1 MRKRTF
7 RPPLTPPDSGGEFR
21 RGTDRGICRGISRRT
36 NMLALMLMMPLLML
50 AQISGVVLDASDG
63 GPVPYATVQYKGNR
77 VSTIADGQG
86 RFRIDRHNGWRLT
99 ISSVGY
105 REQVINVSPQTQ
117 NQMTIRLAADNRTL
131 TEVTI
136 KSKKKSRY
144 SRKDNPAV
152 ELMRKVIANKKKA
165 DLKRHD
171 YYKYQNYQKI
181 GLGLNDL
188 KPETLEKGIFRRYPW
203 LREQVDTSQYTDKM
217 VLPLTVD
224 EMVTEQLWRKDPKA
238 ERTIVKGTKSSGV
251 NDLFQTG
258 DILTTVMREVFADVD
273 IYDDYILLMRHKFSS
288 PIGRDAIPFYRY
300 YITDTVY
307 VGQDRCIHLDFL
319 PNNQQDF
326 GFRGQIY
333 IIADTAYH
341 YQVKRCELYIPRS
354 SDVNWVE
361 SMQCMQ
367 EFERQPNGEWL
378 LTIDDMIVELML
390 TDWIQK
396 GVVTRTT
403 RKTDFSFDPLPD
415 ERFKKKN
422 PMQFEAGSDNRS
434 DEFWAE
440 HRQVEFT
447 KSEAGMGGF
456 LDHLEKLKGFKYAIF
471 VLKALFENYLET
483 GTRDNPSKFDVGPI
497 NTFISQNFYDGLR
510 LRVGGQTTANLNPH
524 LFAKGYY
531 AYGTKTHENY
541 YNAELTYSITPK
553 QYLPQEFPVNHFT
566 LSSKRDVA
574 LPSDKFA
581 VTDKDNVFA
590 SFKVHD
596 INKMLMYNTQRL
608 AYEFETSTHW
618 RFTADLKTERID
630 PIGELTF
637 QPLAAGAEPLSHMR
651 YTESTFGIRYAPE
664 EKFVNTK
671 QHRRTMN
678 KDAWYI
684 QLQHSV
690 GYDRLLGGQY
700 NYNYTELEWFR
711 RTWLPM
717 SWGKIDTRLRIGQ
730 QWNQV
735 PWPLLPMPQTN
746 LSYIVTPM
754 LFNMVNNMEFLNDRY
769 ASLQFTWEMGGK
781 LLNRIPLLRRMKMR
795 EIIEFKTL
803 WGRLSDK
810 NNPFLAENRDSQR
823 LMVFPENS
831 FVMDGR
837 KPYMEW
843 AVGVQNILSLIQV
856 EYVHRINY
864 LDLPTA
870 AKHGI
875 RFTITPTF

>member
-1 MRKRTF
+1 MNDMNKRKN
-7 RPPLTPPDSGGEFR
+7 L
-21 RGTDRGICRGISRRT
+21 
-36 NMLALMLMMPLLML
+36 LALLLMTPLLMM

-63 GPVPYATVQYKGNR
+63 GPVPYATIQYKGNR

-117 NQMTIRLAADNRTL
+117 NQMTIRLAAENRTL
-131 TEVTI
+131 TEVTV

-144 SRKDNPAV
+144 SRKNNPAV
-152 ELMRKVIANKKKA
+152 ELMRKVIANKKKV

-171 YYKYQNYQKI
+171 YYRYQNYQKI

-188 KPETLEKGIFRRYPW
+188 KPETLEKGIFKRYPW

-224 EMVTEQLWRKDPKA
+224 EMVTEQIYRKDPKA

-288 PIGRDAIPFYRY
+288 PIGRDAIQFYRY

-333 IIADTAYH
+333 IIADTTYH

-367 EFERQPNGEWL
+367 EFAQQDNGEWL

-541 YNAELTYSITPK
+541 YNAELTYSLTPK

-566 LSSKRDVA
+566 LSSKHDVA

-581 VTDKDNVFA
+581 VTDKDNVFS

-711 RTWLPM
+711 RSWLPM

-730 QWNQV
+730 QWGQV

-754 LFNMVNNMEFLNDRY
+754 LFNMINNMEFLNDRY
-769 ASLQFTWEMGGK
+769 ASLQLTWEMGGK
-781 LLNRIPLLRRMKMR
+781 ILNRIPLLRKMKMR

-803 WGRLSDK
+803 WGTLSDK
-810 NNPFLAENRDSQR
+810 NNPFLAENLGSSK

-831 FVMDGR
+831 FVMDGH

-843 AVGVQNILSLIQV
+843 AIGVQNILSLIQI

-870 AKHGI
+870 SKHGI
-875 RFTITPTF
+875 RLTITPTF

>member
-1 MRKRTF
+1 M
-7 RPPLTPPDSGGEFR
+7 
-21 RGTDRGICRGISRRT
+21 
-36 NMLALMLMMPLLML
+36 ALLLMMPLLML

-63 GPVPYATVQYKGNR
+63 GPVPYATVQYKGNHI
-77 VSTIADGQG
+77 STIADGQG
-86 RFRIDRHNGWRLT
+86 RFRIERHNGWRLT

-105 REQVINVSPQTQ
+105 REQVINVGPQTSA
-117 NQMTIRLAADNRTL
+117 QMTIRLAPDNRTL
-131 TEVTI
+131 GEVTV

-144 SRKDNPAV
+144 KRKDNPAV
-152 ELMRKVIANKKKA
+152 ELMRKVIANKRKA

-171 YYKYQNYQKI
+171 YYSYLNYQKI

-188 KPETLEKGIFRRYPW
+188 KPETLEKGMFKKYPW
-203 LREQVDTSQYTDKM
+203 LREQVDTSQYTDKL

-224 EMVTEQLWRKDPKA
+224 EMVTEHLYRKDPKA

-258 DILTTVMREVFADVD
+258 EILTTVMREVFADVD

-288 PIGRDAIPFYRY
+288 PIGRDAIQFYRY
-300 YITDTVY
+300 YITDTTY

-333 IIADTAYH
+333 ILADTT

-361 SMQCMQ
+361 SIQCMQ
-367 EFERQPNGEWL
+367 EFERQEDGEWL
-378 LTIDDMIVELML
+378 LTIDDMIAELMV

-396 GVVTRTT
+396 AVVTRTT
-403 RKTDFSFDPLPD
+403 RKTNFSFDPLPK
-415 ERFKKKN
+415 ERFKSKN
-422 PMQFEAGSDNRS
+422 PLQVEVGSANRS
-434 DEFWAE
+434 DAFWQE
-440 HRQVEFT
+440 YRQVEFT

-456 LDHLEKLKGFKYAIF
+456 LDHIEQLKGFKYVIF

-483 GTRDNPSKFDVGPI
+483 GSRDKPSKFDVGPI

-510 LRVGGQTTANLNPH
+510 LRFGGQTTANLNPH

-531 AYGTKTHENY
+531 AYGTKTHEHY
-541 YNAELTYSITPK
+541 YNGELTYSFTPK
-553 QYLPQEFPVNHFT
+553 QYLPQEFPVNNLTF
-566 LSSKRDVA
+566 SSKRDVA
-574 LPSDKFA
+574 LPGDKYA
-581 VTDKDNVFA
+581 VTDKDNVFS

-596 INKMLMYNTQRL
+596 IDKMFMYNTQRL
-608 AYEFETSTHW
+608 SYEYETHTHW
-618 RFTADLKTERID
+618 RFTADLKTEKIE
-630 PIGELTF
+630 PIGNLTF
-637 QPLAAGAEPLSHMR
+637 QPLDPNAAVIPSMR
-651 YTESTFGIRYAPE
+651 YTESTFGIRYAPD

-671 QHRRTMN
+671 QRRRTMN

-684 QLQHSV
+684 QLQHTL
-690 GYDRLLGGQY
+690 GYNHLLGGQY

-717 SWGKIDTRLRIGQ
+717 SWGRIDTRLRLGM

-735 PWPLLPMPQTN
+735 PWPLLPMPQAN
-746 LSYIVTPM
+746 LSYIVSPQ
-754 LFNMVNNMEFLNDRY
+754 LFNMINNMEFLNDRY
-769 ASLQFTWEMGGK
+769 ASLMLTWEMGGK
-781 LLNRIPLLRRMKMR
+781 ILNRIPLLRKLKWR
-795 EIIEFKTL
+795 EIFEVKGL
-803 WGRLSDK
+803 WGSLSKK
-810 NNPFLAENRDSQR
+810 NNPYLQENQNSQKLMQFPDRCYIMDSKR
-823 LMVFPENS
+823 
-831 FVMDGR
+831 
-837 KPYMEW
+837 PYFEY
-843 AVGVQNILSLIQV
+843 AIGVQNIFSLIQI

-870 AKHGI
+870 EKHGI
-875 RFTITPTF
+875 RFTINPSF

>member
-1 MRKRTF
+1 
-7 RPPLTPPDSGGEFR
+7 
-21 RGTDRGICRGISRRT
+21 
-36 NMLALMLMMPLLML
+36 MLALMLTMPLLML

-77 VSTIADGQG
+77 VSTVADGQG

-105 REQVINVSPQTQ
+105 REQVINVSPQTST
-117 NQMTIRLAADNRTL
+117 QMTIRLAADNRTL
-131 TEVTI
+131 SEVTI

-144 SRKDNPAV
+144 SRKNNPAV

-171 YYKYQNYQKI
+171 YYRYQNYQKI

-188 KPETLEKGIFRRYPW
+188 KPETLEKGIFKRYPW

-238 ERTIVKGTKSSGV
+238 ERTIVKGTRSSGV

-258 DILTTVMREVFADVD
+258 EILTNVMREVFADVD

-333 IIADTAYH
+333 ILDDTT

-396 GVVTRTT
+396 GVV
-403 RKTDFSFDPLPD
+403 
-415 ERFKKKN
+415 
-422 PMQFEAGSDNRS
+422 MQFEAGSDHRS
-434 DEFWAE
+434 DDFWAE

-456 LDHLEKLKGFKYAIF
+456 LDHLERLKGFKYAIF

-483 GTRDNPSKFDVGPI
+483 GSRDKPSKFDVGPI
-497 NTFISQNFYDGLR
+497 NTFISQNFHDGLR

-531 AYGTKTHENY
+531 AYGTKTREHY
-541 YNAELTYSITPK
+541 YNAELTYSLTPK
-553 QYLPQEFPVNHFT
+553 QYLPQEFPVNNIIFQ
-566 LSSKRDVA
+566 SKRDVA
-574 LPSDKFA
+574 LPSDKYSAF
-581 VTDKDNVFA
+581 DKDNVFS

-596 INKMLMYNTQRL
+596 IDMMLLYDTQRL

-618 RFTADLKTERID
+618 RFTADLKTEKIR
-630 PIGELTF
+630 PIGSLAF
-637 QPLAAGAEPLSHMR
+637 QPLATAALPKPDAAATDALAAIR
-651 YTESTFGIRYAPE
+651 YTESTFGIRFAPD

-684 QLQHSV
+684 QLQHTI

-717 SWGKIDTRLRIGQ
+717 
-730 QWNQV
+730 
-735 PWPLLPMPQTN
+735 PQAN
-746 LSYIVTPM
+746 LSYVVAPQM
-754 LFNMVNNMEFLNDRY
+754 FNLINNMEFLNDRY

-781 LLNRIPLLRRMKMR
+781 ILNRIPLLRRMKMR

-803 WGRLSDK
+803 WGSLSDK
-810 NNPFLAENRDSQR
+810 NNPLLAANRDSR
-823 LMVFPENS
+823 TLMAFPADCH
-831 FVMDGR
+831 VMDGR

-843 AVGVQNILSLIQV
+843 AIGVQNILSLIQI
-856 EYVHRINY
+856 EYVHRLNY

-870 AKHGI
+870 TRHGI
-875 RFTITPTF
+875 RFVITPTF

>member
-1 MRKRTF
+1 MNKRKN
-7 RPPLTPPDSGGEFR
+7 L
-21 RGTDRGICRGISRRT
+21 
-36 NMLALMLMMPLLML
+36 LALLLITPLLMM

-63 GPVPYATVQYKGNR
+63 GPVPYATIQYKGNR

-131 TEVTI
+131 TEVTV

-144 SRKDNPAV
+144 SRKNNPAV

-171 YYKYQNYQKI
+171 YYRYQNYQKI

-188 KPETLEKGIFRRYPW
+188 KPETLEKGIFKRYPW

-224 EMVTEQLWRKDPKA
+224 EMVTEQIYRKDPKA

-288 PIGRDAIPFYRY
+288 PIGRDAIQFYRY

-333 IIADTAYH
+333 IIADTTYH

-367 EFERQPNGEWL
+367 EFAQQDNGEWL

-483 GTRDNPSKFDVGPI
+483 GTREKPSKFDVGPI

-541 YNAELTYSITPK
+541 YNAELTYSLTPK

-581 VTDKDNVFA
+581 VTDKDNVFS

-637 QPLAAGAEPLSHMR
+637 LPLAAGAEPLSHMR

-711 RTWLPM
+711 RSWLPM

-730 QWNQV
+730 QWGQV

-754 LFNMVNNMEFLNDRY
+754 LFNMINNMEFLNDRY
-769 ASLQFTWEMGGK
+769 ASLQLTWEMGGK
-781 LLNRIPLLRRMKMR
+781 ILNRIPLLRKMKMR

-803 WGRLSDK
+803 WGTLSDK
-810 NNPFLAENRDSQR
+810 NNPFLAENLGSSK

-831 FVMDGR
+831 FVMDGH

-843 AVGVQNILSLIQV
+843 AIGVQNILSLIQI

-870 AKHGI
+870 SKHGI
-875 RFTITPTF
+875 RLTITPTF

>member
-1 MRKRTF
+1 MNKR
-7 RPPLTPPDSGGEFR
+7 L
-21 RGTDRGICRGISRRT
+21 SRQYT
-36 NMLALMLMMPLLML
+36 HKASLLVLLMMMPLMMM

-63 GPVPYATVQYKGNR
+63 GPIPYATIQYKGNR
-77 VSTIADGQG
+77 ISTIADGQG

-117 NQMTIRLAADNRTL
+117 SQMTIRLAADNRQL
-131 TEVTI
+131 GEVMV

-144 SRKDNPAV
+144 RRKDNPAV

-171 YYKYQNYQKI
+171 YYRYQNYQKI

-188 KPETLEKGIFRRYPW
+188 KPETLEKGIFKRYPW

-224 EMVTEQLWRKDPKA
+224 EMVTEQIYRKDPKA

-258 DILTTVMREVFADVD
+258 EVLTTVMREVFADVD
-273 IYDDYILLMRHKFSS
+273 IYEDYILLMRHKFSS
-288 PIGRDAIPFYRY
+288 PIGRDAIQFYRY

-333 IIADTAYH
+333 ILADTT

-367 EFERQPNGEWL
+367 EFSKQDNGEWL

-434 DEFWAE
+434 DDFWAQ

-483 GTRDNPSKFDVGPI
+483 GSREKPSKFDVGPI
-497 NTFISQNFYDGLR
+497 NTFISQNFHDGLR

-541 YNAELTYSITPK
+541 YNAELTYSLTPK
-553 QYLPQEFPVNHFT
+553 QYLPQEFPVNNIIV
-566 LSSKRDVA
+566 SAKRDVA
-574 LPSDKFA
+574 LPSDKYS
-581 VTDKDNVFA
+581 VYDKDNIFS

-596 INKMLMYNTQRL
+596 IDKMLMYKSQRL

-618 RFTADLKTERID
+618 RFTADLKTERIK
-630 PIGELTF
+630 PIGNLVF
-637 QPLAAGAEPLSHMR
+637 QPLVVGAAPLDQMR
-651 YTESTFGIRYAPE
+651 YTESTFGIRFAPD

-671 QHRRTMN
+671 QRRRPMN

-684 QLQHSV
+684 QLQHTL
-690 GYDRLLGGQY
+690 GYNGVLGGDY
-700 NYNYTELEWFR
+700 NYNYTEFEWFR

-717 SWGKIDTRLRIGQ
+717 SWGKFDTRLRLGI

-735 PWPLLPMPQTN
+735 PWPLLPMPQAN
-746 LSYIVTPM
+746 LSYVISPQ
-754 LFNMVNNMEFLNDRY
+754 LFNMINNMEFLNDRF
-769 ASLQFTWEMGGK
+769 ASVQFTWEMGGK
-781 LLNRIPLLRRMKMR
+781 ILNRIPLLRKMKLR
-795 EIIEFKTL
+795 EILEFKGL
-803 WGRLSDK
+803 WGTLSKK
-810 NNPFLAENRDSQR
+810 NNPFLPENAGSSK
-823 LMVFPENS
+823 LMVFPENC
-831 FVMDGR
+831 FTMDG
-837 KPYMEW
+837 KVPYWEY
-843 AVGVQNILSLIQV
+843 AVGVQNILSLIQIQ
-856 EYVHRINY
+856 YVHRINY
-864 LDLPTA
+864 MNLPTA
-870 AKHGI
+870 TRHGI
-875 RFTITPTF
+875 RFVITPTF

>member
-1 MRKRTF
+1 MKT
-7 RPPLTPPDSGGEFR
+7 L
-21 RGTDRGICRGISRRT
+21 IISRRT
-36 NMLALMLMMPLLML
+36 GLMVCLLMISL
-50 AQISGVVLDASDG
+50 LIQAQISGVVLDASDG
-63 GPVPYATVQYKGNR
+63 GPVPYATVQYKGNHI
-77 VSTIADGQG
+77 STIADGQG
-86 RFRIDRHNGWRLT
+86 RFRIERHNGWRLT

-105 REQVINVSPQTQ
+105 REQVINVGPQTSS
-117 NQMTIRLAADNRTL
+117 QMTIRLASDNRTL
-131 TEVTI
+131 GEVTV

-144 SRKDNPAV
+144 RRKDNPAV

-171 YYKYQNYQKI
+171 YYRYQSYQKI

-188 KPETLEKGIFRRYPW
+188 KPETLEKGIFKRYPW

-224 EMVTEQLWRKDPKA
+224 EMVTEQLYRKEPKA

-258 DILTTVMREVFADVD
+258 EILTTVMREVFADVD

-288 PIGRDAIPFYRY
+288 PIGRDAIQFYRY

-307 VGQDRCIHLDFL
+307 VGPDRCIHLDFL
-319 PNNQQDF
+319 PNNQQDY

-333 IIADTAYH
+333 ILDDTT

-367 EFERQPNGEWL
+367 EFERQDNGEWL

-390 TDWIQK
+390 TDFIQK

-403 RKTDFSFDPLPD
+403 RKTDFSFDPLPN

-434 DEFWAE
+434 DAFWQE

-510 LRVGGQTTANLNPH
+510 LRAGGQTTANLNPH

-541 YNAELTYSITPK
+541 YNGELTYSFTPK
-553 QYLPQEFPVNHFT
+553 QYLPQEFPVNHLI

-574 LPSDKFA
+574 LPSDKYA
-581 VTDKDNVFA
+581 VTDKDNVFS

-596 INKMLMYNTQRL
+596 IDKMLMYNTQRL

-618 RFTADLKTERID
+618 RFTADLKTEKIE
-630 PIGELTF
+630 PIGNLSF
-637 QPLAAGAEPLSHMR
+637 QPLAPNTMALPSIR
-651 YTESTFGIRYAPE
+651 YTESTFGIRYAPD

-671 QHRRTMN
+671 QRRRTMN
-678 KDAWYI
+678 RDAWYI
-684 QLQHSV
+684 QLQHTI
-690 GYDRLLGGQY
+690 GYNNLLGGQY

-717 SWGKIDTRLRIGQ
+717 SWGKIDTRLRVGQ

-735 PWPLLPMPQTN
+735 PWPLLPMPQAN
-746 LSYIVTPM
+746 LSYVIAPQ
-754 LFNMVNNMEFLNDRY
+754 LFNMINNMEFLNDRFG
-769 ASLQFTWEMGGK
+769 SIQLSWEMGGK
-781 LLNRIPLLRRMKMR
+781 LLNRIPLLRKLKCR
-795 EIIEFKTL
+795 EIFEIKGL
-803 WGRLSDK
+803 WGTLSKK
-810 NNPFLAENRDSQR
+810 NNPFVAENLSNER
-823 LMVFPENS
+823 LMVFPTNC
-831 FVMDGR
+831 FVMDGNR
-837 KPYMEW
+837 PYWEY
-843 AVGVQNILSLIQV
+843 AIGVQNIFSLIQI

-870 AKHGI
+870 QKHGI
-875 RFTITPTF
+875 RFIINPSF

>member
-1 MRKRTF
+1 MNKR
-7 RPPLTPPDSGGEFR
+7 L
-21 RGTDRGICRGISRRT
+21 SRQYT
-36 NMLALMLMMPLLML
+36 HKASLLVLLMMMPLMMM

-63 GPVPYATVQYKGNR
+63 GPIPYATIQYKGNR
-77 VSTIADGQG
+77 ISTIADGQG

-117 NQMTIRLAADNRTL
+117 SQMTIRLAADNRQL
-131 TEVTI
+131 GEVMV

-144 SRKDNPAV
+144 RRKDNPAV

-171 YYKYQNYQKI
+171 YYRYQNYQKI

-188 KPETLEKGIFRRYPW
+188 KPETLEKGIFKRYPW

-224 EMVTEQLWRKDPKA
+224 EMVTEQIYRKEPKA

-258 DILTTVMREVFADVD
+258 EVLTTVMREVFADVD
-273 IYDDYILLMRHKFSS
+273 IYEDYILLMRHKFSS
-288 PIGRDAIPFYRY
+288 PIGRDAIQFYRY

-326 GFRGQIY
+326 GFRVQIY
-333 IIADTAYH
+333 ILADTT

-367 EFERQPNGEWL
+367 EFAKQDNGEWL
-378 LTIDDMIVELML
+378 LTIDDMVVELML

-434 DEFWAE
+434 DDFWAQ

-483 GTRDNPSKFDVGPI
+483 GSREKPSKFDVGPI

-510 LRVGGQTTANLNPH
+510 LRAGGQTTANLHPH
-524 LFAKGYY
+524 IFAKGYY
-531 AYGTKTHENY
+531 AYGTKTHEKY
-541 YNAELTYSITPK
+541 YNAELTYSLTQK
-553 QYLPQEFPVNHFT
+553 QYLPQEFPVNNIIF
-566 LSSKRDVA
+566 SSKRDVA
-574 LPSDKFA
+574 LPSDKYS
-581 VTDKDNVFA
+581 VYDKDNIFS

-596 INKMLMYNTQRL
+596 IDKMLMYNTQRL

-618 RFTADLKTERID
+618 RFTADLKTEKIK
-630 PIGELTF
+630 PIGNLTF
-637 QPLAAGAEPLSHMR
+637 QPLAPNAMAKPSIR
-651 YTESTFGIRYAPE
+651 YTESTFGIRFAPD

-671 QHRRTMN
+671 QRRRTMN
-678 KDAWYI
+678 RDAWYI
-684 QLQHSV
+684 QLQHTI
-690 GYDRLLGGQY
+690 GFNHLLGGQY

-717 SWGKIDTRLRIGQ
+717 SWGKIDTRLRLGQ

-735 PWPLLPMPQTN
+735 PWPLLPMPQAN
-746 LSYIVTPM
+746 LSYVISPQ
-754 LFNMVNNMEFLNDRY
+754 LFNMINNMEFLNDRF
-769 ASLQFTWEMGGK
+769 ASLQLTWEMGGK
-781 LLNRIPLLRRMKMR
+781 ILNRIPLLRKMKLR
-795 EIIEFKTL
+795 EILEFKGL
-803 WGRLSDK
+803 WGTLSKK
-810 NNPFLAENRDSQR
+810 NNPFVRENFYSNQ

-831 FVMDGR
+831 FIMDGK
-837 KPYMEW
+837 KPYWEY
-843 AVGVQNILSLIQV
+843 AIGVQNILSLIQI

-864 LDLPTA
+864 LNLPTA
-870 AKHGI
+870 EKHGI
-875 RFTITPTF
+875 RFVITPTF

>member
-7 RPPLTPPDSGGEFR
+7 
-21 RGTDRGICRGISRRT
+21 SRRT
-36 NMLALMLMMPLLML
+36 GLLALLIMMPLLML

-63 GPVPYATVQYKGNR
+63 GPIPYATIQYKGNR
-77 VSTIADGQG
+77 ISTIADGQG

-117 NQMTIRLAADNRTL
+117 SQMTIRLAADNRQL
-131 TEVTI
+131 GEVMV

-144 SRKDNPAV
+144 RRKDNPAV

-171 YYKYQNYQKI
+171 YYRYQNYQKI

-188 KPETLEKGIFRRYPW
+188 KPETLEKGIFKRYPW

-224 EMVTEQLWRKDPKA
+224 EMVTEQIYRKEPKA

-258 DILTTVMREVFADVD
+258 EVLTTVMREVFADVD
-273 IYDDYILLMRHKFSS
+273 IYEDYILLMRHKFSS
-288 PIGRDAIPFYRY
+288 PIGRDAIQFYRY

-333 IIADTAYH
+333 ILADTT

-367 EFERQPNGEWL
+367 EFSKQDNGEWL

-434 DEFWAE
+434 DDFWAQ

-483 GTRDNPSKFDVGPI
+483 GSREKPSKFDVGPI
-497 NTFISQNFYDGLR
+497 NTFISQNFHDGLR

-541 YNAELTYSITPK
+541 YNAELTYSLTPK
-553 QYLPQEFPVNHFT
+553 QYLPQEFPVNNIIV
-566 LSSKRDVA
+566 SAKRDVA
-574 LPSDKFA
+574 LPSDKYS
-581 VTDKDNVFA
+581 VYDKDNIFS

-596 INKMLMYNTQRL
+596 IDKMLMYKSQRL

-618 RFTADLKTERID
+618 RFTADLKTERIK
-630 PIGELTF
+630 PIGNLVF
-637 QPLAAGAEPLSHMR
+637 QPLVVGAAPLDQMR
-651 YTESTFGIRYAPE
+651 YTESTFGIRFAPD

-671 QHRRTMN
+671 QRRRPMN

-684 QLQHSV
+684 QLQHTL
-690 GYDRLLGGQY
+690 GYNGVLGGDY
-700 NYNYTELEWFR
+700 NYNYTEFEWFR

-717 SWGKIDTRLRIGQ
+717 SWGKFDTRLRLGI

-735 PWPLLPMPQTN
+735 PWPLLPMPQAN
-746 LSYIVTPM
+746 LSYVISPQ
-754 LFNMVNNMEFLNDRY
+754 LFNMINNMEFLNDRF
-769 ASLQFTWEMGGK
+769 ASVQFTWEMGGK
-781 LLNRIPLLRRMKMR
+781 ILNRIPLLRKMKLR
-795 EIIEFKTL
+795 EILEFKGL
-803 WGRLSDK
+803 WGTLSKK
-810 NNPFLAENRDSQR
+810 NNPFLPENAGSSK
-823 LMVFPENS
+823 LMVFPENC
-831 FVMDGR
+831 FTMDG
-837 KPYMEW
+837 KVPYWEY
-843 AVGVQNILSLIQV
+843 AVGVQNILSLIQIQ
-856 EYVHRINY
+856 YVHRINY
-864 LDLPTA
+864 MNLPTA
-870 AKHGI
+870 TRHGI
-875 RFTITPTF
+875 RFVITPTF